1 MNRQNPEKQGLHATW
16 AIWLAIP
23 LDGVA
28 AILACDN
35 RRPSRGVTRFQSPRY
50 FELLIALMPL
60 FASTILLSAF
70 LLFLVQ
76 PIIAKQILPWF
87 GGSSAV
93 WTTCLVFFQV
103 VLLAGYTYSHLT
115 TRYLKSTH
123 QAYLHIGLLAL
134 SLLFL
139 PIIPSEALKPLAG
152 ADAAIRIVALLVAT
166 IGLPYFL
173 LSATGP
179 LLQKWVAP
187 RFPEKT
193 VYRLFAL
200 SNFGSLVGLL
210 AFPFAIEPFSTA
222 HAQSVA
228 WSVAY
233 AIFAIACAASA
244 WAAAQSADR
253 SVPVTTAVAD
263 ETRGPRPGIRDY
275 ALWLAFAAL
284 GSVLLLATTSH
295 ITQNI
300 ATVPFLWVLPLS
312 LYLLTFVVAFE
323 GRGGR
328 GWYQRSWFLFP
339 TLLLLV
345 AMAAGLSAN
354 RGVLD
359 VSLAVPLY
367 TVGMMMA
374 AFFCNGELAL
384 SKPVPRYL
392 THFYLTI
399 SLGGA
404 LGGLLVGLVA
414 PRVFPTYF
422 ELPVALVLLA
432 SLAVFVARKTRWL
445 VGPAVVATLAAGWFG
460 SEYIGFLREEAV
472 YMHRNFYGTLRVKEQ
487 GEGDLQVRRLLH
499 GVILH
504 GEQLTISPKRLE
516 PGTYYARSSGVGRAI
531 EARQHNQD
539 SVKLGFVGL
548 GVGTL
553 SAYGRGGDLVRFYEL
568 DPDVLALAK
577 TQFSYLN
584 ASPSKIEYV
593 IGDAR
598 SSMERELA
606 SGQPQGYDVLAIDA
620 FSSDSIP
627 VHLITREAVQLY
639 FQHLQP
645 NGILAV
651 HISNRF
657 LDLKPVLAN
666 IAQALGL
673 TARLITD
680 TPADGSSGSTTD
692 WVLLARSAT
701 TFDAEQLVEVAEP
714 IEPKPEFSLWTDQFN
729 NLFDILKSRPIN
741 ELRRMIGLD

>member
-1 MNRQNPEKQGLHATW
+1 
-16 AIWLAIP
+16 
-23 LDGVA
+23 
-28 AILACDN
+28 
-35 RRPSRGVTRFQSPRY
+35 
-50 FELLIALMPL
+50 MPL

-87 GGSSAV
+87 GGTSAV

-115 TRYLKSTH
+115 TRYLSAKQ
-123 QAYLHIGLLAL
+123 QARLHIALLAL

-139 PIIPSEALKPLAG
+139 PIVPSEALKPAAG
-152 ADAAIRIVALLVAT
+152 ADAALRIVVLLVAT

-173 LSATGP
+173 LSSTGP

-187 RFPEKT
+187 HFPEKS

-200 SNFGSLVGLL
+200 SNFGSLIGLL
-210 AFPFAIEPFSTA
+210 AFPFVIEPFSTS
-222 HAQSVA
+222 HAQSIV
-228 WSVAY
+228 WSIAY
-233 AIFAIACAASA
+233 AVFAVACAASA
-244 WAAAQSADR
+244 WKASYSAVGQSA
-253 SVPVTTAVAD
+253 VAGVIAAD
-263 ETRGPRPGIRDY
+263 PEGPAPRFSDY
-275 ALWLAFAAL
+275 ALWLAFSAL

-300 ATVPFLWVLPLS
+300 ASVPFLWVLPLS
-312 LYLLTFVVAFE
+312 LYLLSFVVAFE
-323 GRGGR
+323 GRQGR
-328 GWYQRSWFLFP
+328 GWYQRAWFLFP

-345 AMAAGLSAN
+345 AMAAGLEAN

-359 VSLAVPLY
+359 VGLAVPLY
-367 TVGMMMA
+367 TIGMMMA

-404 LGGLLVGLVA
+404 LGGMLVGLVA

-432 SLAVFVARKTRWL
+432 SLAVFVARKIRWL
-445 VGPAVVATLAAGWFG
+445 VGPAIVATLATAWFG
-460 SEYIGFLREEAV
+460 SEYIGFLRDDVV

-487 GEGDLQVRRLLH
+487 GEGDHQVRRLLH

-504 GEQLTISPKRLE
+504 GEQPTINASRLE
-516 PGTYYARSSGVGRAI
+516 PGTYYARTSGVGRAI
-531 EARQHNQD
+531 EAKQSQGPVR
-539 SVKLGFVGL
+539 LGFVGL

-553 SAYGRGGDLVRFYEL
+553 SAYGRAGDVVRFYEL
-568 DPDVLALAK
+568 DPDVLSLAK
-577 TQFSYLN
+577 TQFSYLSSSQ
-584 ASPSKIEYV
+584 AAIEFV

-598 SSMERELA
+598 LSMERELL
-606 SGQPQGYDVLAIDA
+606 SGALQRYDVLAIDA

-627 VHLITREAVQLY
+627 VHLITSEATAL
-639 FQHLQP
+639 FFHHLKP
-645 NGILAV
+645 DGILAF

-666 IAQALGL
+666 IAQANNL
-673 TARLITD
+673 AVRLVTD
-680 TPADGSSGSTTD
+680 SPPDSSPASLTD
-692 WVLLARSAT
+692 WVLLARSPAV
-701 TFDAEQLVEVAEP
+701 FDHEKLAEVVEEIDP
-714 IEPKPEFSLWTDQFN
+714 NPNFSLWTDQFN
-729 NLFDILKSRPIN
+729 NLIDVLKSNPIH
-741 ELRRMIGLD
+741 ELRRLIGLS

>member
-1 MNRQNPEKQGLHATW
+1 
-16 AIWLAIP
+16 
-23 LDGVA
+23 
-28 AILACDN
+28 
-35 RRPSRGVTRFQSPRY
+35 
-50 FELLIALMPL
+50 MPL

-87 GGSSAV
+87 GGTSAV

-115 TRYLKSTH
+115 TRYLSLKQ
-123 QAYLHIGLLAL
+123 QAHLHIALLAV

-139 PIIPSEALKPLAG
+139 PIVPSEVLKPAAG
-152 ADAAIRIVALLVAT
+152 ADAAMRIVVLLVAT

-173 LSATGP
+173 LSSTGP

-187 RFPEKT
+187 RFPEKS

-200 SNFGSLVGLL
+200 SNFGSLIGLL
-210 AFPFAIEPFSTA
+210 AFPFAIEPFSTS
-222 HAQSVA
+222 HAQSII
-228 WSVAY
+228 WSTAY
-233 AIFAIACAASA
+233 AVFAFACAVSA
-244 WAAAQSADR
+244 WKASR
-253 SVPVTTAVAD
+253 SAVAID
-263 ETRGPRPGIRDY
+263 ATSTHVTDPEGPAPRFADY

-300 ATVPFLWVLPLS
+300 ASVPFLWVLPLS

-328 GWYQRSWFLFP
+328 GWYQRAWFLFP

-367 TVGMMMA
+367 TVGLAMA

-392 THFYLTI
+392 TQFYLTI

-404 LGGLLVGLVA
+404 LGGMLVGLVA
-414 PRVFPTYF
+414 PRIFPTYF

-432 SLAVFVARKTRWL
+432 SLAIFVARRTRWL
-445 VGPAVVATLAAGWFG
+445 IGPAIVATLATAWFG
-460 SEYIGFLREEAV
+460 SEYIGFLRDDVV

-487 GEGDLQVRRLLH
+487 GEGDKQVRRLLH

-504 GEQLTISPKRLE
+504 GEQPTISADRLE
-516 PGTYYARSSGVGRAI
+516 PGTYYARTSGIGRAI
-531 EARQHNQD
+531 EAKQSAG
-539 SVKLGFVGL
+539 SVRLGFVGL

-553 SAYGRGGDLVRFYEL
+553 SAYGRAGDVVRFYEL

-577 TQFSYLN
+577 NQFSYLSS
-584 ASPSKIEYV
+584 SPAAIEFV

-598 SSMERELA
+598 LSMERELL
-606 SGQPQGYDVLAIDA
+606 SGALQRYDVLAIDA

-627 VHLITREAVQLY
+627 VHLITSEATAL
-639 FQHLQP
+639 FFKHLKP
-645 NGILAV
+645 GGVLAF

-666 IAQALGL
+666 IAQANGL
-673 TARLITD
+673 VVRLVTD
-680 TPADGSSGSTTD
+680 SPGDDSSASITD
-692 WVLLARSAT
+692 WVLLARSPEA
-701 TFDAEQLVEVAEP
+701 FDDERLAEAAEA
-714 IEPKPEFSLWTDQFN
+714 IEPNPDFSLWTDQFN
-729 NLFDILKSRPIN
+729 NLIDVLKSNPIN
-741 ELRRMIGLD
+741 ELRRLIGLS

>member
-1 MNRQNPEKQGLHATW
+1 
-16 AIWLAIP
+16 
-23 LDGVA
+23 
-28 AILACDN
+28 
-35 RRPSRGVTRFQSPRY
+35 
-50 FELLIALMPL
+50 MPL

-87 GGSSAV
+87 GGTSAV

-115 TRYLKSTH
+115 TRYLSAKQ
-123 QAYLHIGLLAL
+123 QARLHIALLAL

-139 PIIPSEALKPLAG
+139 PIVPSEALKPAAG
-152 ADAAIRIVALLVAT
+152 ADAALRIVVLLVAT

-173 LSATGP
+173 LSSTGP

-187 RFPEKT
+187 HFPEKS

-200 SNFGSLVGLL
+200 SNFGSLIGLL
-210 AFPFAIEPFSTA
+210 AFPFVIEPFSTS
-222 HAQSVA
+222 HAQSIV
-228 WSVAY
+228 WSIAY
-233 AIFAIACAASA
+233 AVFAVACAASA
-244 WAAAQSADR
+244 WKASHSVDTPGATAGLIGADPEGP
-253 SVPVTTAVAD
+253 VP
-263 ETRGPRPGIRDY
+263 RFGDY
-275 ALWLAFAAL
+275 ALWLAFSAL

-300 ATVPFLWVLPLS
+300 ASVPFLWVLPLS
-312 LYLLTFVVAFE
+312 LYLLSFVVAFE
-323 GRGGR
+323 GRQGR
-328 GWYQRSWFLFP
+328 GWYQRAWFLFP

-345 AMAAGLSAN
+345 AMAAGLEAN

-359 VSLAVPLY
+359 VGLAVPLY
-367 TVGMMMA
+367 TIGMMMA

-404 LGGLLVGLVA
+404 LGGMLVGMVA

-432 SLAVFVARKTRWL
+432 SLAVFVARRIRWL
-445 VGPAVVATLAAGWFG
+445 VGPAIVATLATAWFG
-460 SEYIGFLREEAV
+460 SEYIGFLRDDVV

-487 GEGDLQVRRLLH
+487 GEGDQQVRRLLH

-504 GEQLTISPKRLE
+504 GEQPTINASRLE
-516 PGTYYARSSGVGRAI
+516 PGTYYARTSGVGRAI
-531 EARQHNQD
+531 EAKQSQGPVR
-539 SVKLGFVGL
+539 LGFVGL

-553 SAYGRGGDLVRFYEL
+553 SAYGRAGDVVRFYEL
-568 DPDVLALAK
+568 DPDVLSLAK
-577 TQFSYLN
+577 TQFSYLSSSQ
-584 ASPSKIEYV
+584 AAIEFV

-598 SSMERELA
+598 LSMERELL
-606 SGQPQGYDVLAIDA
+606 SGALQRYDVLAIDA

-627 VHLITREAVQLY
+627 VHLITSEATAL
-639 FQHLQP
+639 FFHHLKP
-645 NGILAV
+645 DGILAF

-666 IAQALGL
+666 IAQANNL
-673 TARLITD
+673 AVRLVTD
-680 TPADGSSGSTTD
+680 SPPDSSPASLTD
-692 WVLLARSAT
+692 WVLLARSPAV
-701 TFDAEQLVEVAEP
+701 FDHEKLAEVVEEIDP
-714 IEPKPEFSLWTDQFN
+714 NPNFSLWTDQFN
-729 NLFDILKSRPIN
+729 NLIDVLKSNPVH
-741 ELRRMIGLD
+741 ELRRLIGLS

>member
-1 MNRQNPEKQGLHATW
+1 
-16 AIWLAIP
+16 
-23 LDGVA
+23 
-28 AILACDN
+28 
-35 RRPSRGVTRFQSPRY
+35 
-50 FELLIALMPL
+50 MPL

-87 GGSSAV
+87 GGTSAV

-115 TRYLKSTH
+115 TRYLSPKQ
-123 QAYLHIGLLAL
+123 QARLHIVLLVV

-139 PIIPSEALKPLAG
+139 PIVPSEALKPAAG
-152 ADAAIRIVALLVAT
+152 ADAALRIVVLLVAT

-173 LSATGP
+173 LSSTGP

-187 RFPEKT
+187 RFPEKS

-200 SNFGSLVGLL
+200 SNFGSLIGLL
-210 AFPFAIEPFSTA
+210 AFPFVIEPFSTS
-222 HAQSVA
+222 HMQSIV
-228 WSVAY
+228 WSTAY
-233 AIFAIACAASA
+233 ALFAVACAASA
-244 WAAAQSADR
+244 WKASHSVGEKNTSASALAAD
-253 SVPVTTAVAD
+253 P
-263 ETRGPRPGIRDY
+263 EGPAPRLSDY

-300 ATVPFLWVLPLS
+300 ASVPFLWVLPLS
-312 LYLLTFVVAFE
+312 LYLLSFVVAFE
-323 GRGGR
+323 GRQGR
-328 GWYQRSWFLFP
+328 GWYQRAWFLFP

-345 AMAAGLSAN
+345 AMAAGLEAN

-404 LGGLLVGLVA
+404 LGGMLVGLVA
-414 PRVFPTYF
+414 PRVFPTYY

-432 SLAVFVARKTRWL
+432 SLAAFVARKIRWL
-445 VGPAVVATLAAGWFG
+445 VGPAIVATLATAWFG
-460 SEYIGFLREEAV
+460 SEYIGFLRDDVV

-487 GEGDLQVRRLLH
+487 GEGDQQVRRLLH

-504 GEQLTISPKRLE
+504 GEQQTINAARLE
-516 PGTYYARSSGVGRAI
+516 PGTYYARTSGVGRAI
-531 EARQHNQD
+531 EAKQKQGPVR
-539 SVKLGFVGL
+539 LGFVGL

-553 SAYGRGGDLVRFYEL
+553 SAYGRAGDVVRFYEL

-577 TQFSYLN
+577 SQFSYLSSSS
-584 ASPSKIEYV
+584 AAIEFV

-598 SSMERELA
+598 LSMERELL
-606 SGQPQGYDVLAIDA
+606 SGALQRYDVLAIDA

-627 VHLITREAVQLY
+627 VHLITSEATALF
-639 FQHLQP
+639 FQHLKP
-645 NGILAV
+645 DGILAF

-666 IAQALGL
+666 IAQANKV
-673 TARLITD
+673 AVRLVTD
-680 TPADGSSGSTTD
+680 SPADGSTASTTD
-692 WVLLARSAT
+692 WVLLARSPAA
-701 TFDAEQLVEVAEP
+701 FDDERLAEVVEEIDP
-714 IEPKPEFSLWTDQFN
+714 NPSFSLWTDQFN
-729 NLFDILKSRPIN
+729 NLIDVLKSHPIH
-741 ELRRMIGLD
+741 ELRRLIGFS